1 MIFNYDNKINV
12 KIIIEGDFMKNVSI
26 KETLDMIKEM
36 EMLLQEIDER
46 LGEKNGN

>member
-1 MIFNYDNKINV
+1 
-12 KIIIEGDFMKNVSI
+12 MKNVSI